1 MLKLFTKNNIGYYEE
16 IQRTLENL
24 DKENYQ
30 YQEVVR
36 RPTKSND
43 LSLISLAATLGKEF
57 VKYCRDKK
65 EIVFNPCL
73 KSDVVDV
80 FQDIYI
86 LNDEK
91 NSKNLYYYVGKKD
104 CMKFNLNTSCHIR
117 QIRMLEGDFDEDFK
131 DFIFDQ
137 LRVDFVRNKEYTVFP
152 FTRKYINEFIRL
164 I

>member
-1 MLKLFTKNNIGYYEE
+1 M
-16 IQRTLENL
+16 
-24 DKENYQ
+24 
-30 YQEVVR
+30 
-36 RPTKSND
+36 
-43 LSLISLAATLGKEF
+43 
-57 VKYCRDKK
+57 KYSRD
-65 EIVFNPCL
+65 EHRIVFNPCL

-137 LRVDFVRNKEYTVFP
+137 LRVDFVRNKEYTVLP
-152 FTRKYINEFIRL
+152 FTRKYINEFKRL